1 MGDTIKSLRKRSLEG
16 ALTGNPMMK
25 TSELKSIHKKGTQL
39 GVQPFRKGTSATMRQ
54 AGRDTE
60 KQQQMEA
67 VRMAETADEIAQR
80 RALAGGKSGGRQ
92 SLIKSSPTGLA
103 QNLGGTQ

>member
-1 MGDTIKSLRKRSLEG
+1 MGSK
-16 ALTGNPMMK
+16 
-25 TSELKSIHKKGTQL
+25 SELKKTTKRGLKTVTSL
-39 GVQPFRKGTSATMRQ
+39 GMLGENKAGKVIEKPFRKGTSAAMRQ